1 VSNDNSSGKLKEGTV
16 VKFIKLP
23 ENQSVWDVESF
34 SINDTVS
41 QFVMVDGKLVKK
53 EKEEKKV

>member
-1 VSNDNSSGKLKEGTV
+1 MSKDDSSGKLKEGTV
-16 VKFIKLP
+16 VKFFKLP
-23 ENQSVWDVESF
+23 ENQSVWGVESF
-34 SINDTVS
+34 SINNPVS